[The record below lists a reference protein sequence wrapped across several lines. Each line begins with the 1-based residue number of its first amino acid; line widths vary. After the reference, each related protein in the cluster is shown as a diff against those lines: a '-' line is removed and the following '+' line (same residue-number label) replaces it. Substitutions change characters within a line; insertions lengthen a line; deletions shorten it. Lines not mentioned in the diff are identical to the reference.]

1 MAEFNVKWLMIT
13 HFFEQHLGSS
23 QQSNKCKFKPHL
35 FDSYAVTGAL
45 VSFVLCIDF
54 CIDNITIWL
63 AFSLLLCFIIFFCRK

>member
-35 FDSYAVTGAL
+35 FESYTVTSAL
-45 VSFVLCIDF
+45 VSFVTLYRF
-54 CIDNITIWL
+54 L
-63 AFSLLLCFIIFFCRK
+63 YR

>member
-13 HFFEQHLGSS
+13 HFFEQHVGSS

-45 VSFVLCIDF
+45 VSFVTLYRF
-54 CIDNITIWL
+54 L
-63 AFSLLLCFIIFFCRK
+63 YR